1 MERVCH
7 TAIFNF
13 RIWEIYS
20 VITLSMSTGLWQYC
34 AIVPLQQN
42 LLHYFYRNVVLHCH
56 CHCDIPLENIR
67 KLPNFC
73 YFQEKQNGKIDQ
85 KWVTFNRFLFHLE
98 HSTKPYSHGP
108 KIFPISNKFSGQPTN
123 SFEKGIVLRFCFWF
137 KVNWSI
143 NIKELLFSLKS
154 LEYHRFD
161 SLLNMRS
168 KIR

>member
-42 LLHYFYRNVVLHCH
+42 LLHYFYRNAVLHCH
-56 CHCDIPLENIR
+56 CHCDISLENIR
-67 KLPNFC
+67 KLLNFC
-73 YFQEKQNGKIDQ
+73 YFQEKQNGKIDL

-123 SFEKGIVLRFCFWF
+123 SFEKGIVLKFCF
-137 KVNWSI
+137 
-143 NIKELLFSLKS
+143 
-154 LEYHRFD
+154 
-161 SLLNMRS
+161 
-168 KIR
+168 